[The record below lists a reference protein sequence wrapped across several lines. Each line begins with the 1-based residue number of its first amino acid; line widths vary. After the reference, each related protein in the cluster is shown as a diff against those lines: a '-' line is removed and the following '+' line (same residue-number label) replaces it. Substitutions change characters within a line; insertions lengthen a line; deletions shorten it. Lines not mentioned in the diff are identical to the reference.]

1 MNPMPLSRLIVHHDV
16 KAGYLSIKD
25 EIDAAVSRVMD
36 SGRYILGEEVRAFEE
51 EFSAYIGVR
60 FGVGVGSGTDA
71 LHLALR
77 ACGITSNDEVI
88 TVSHT
93 AVATVAAIELCGA
106 RPVLIDIDPITFLID
121 PDRIEKAITSRTR
134 AIIPVH
140 LYGQVADMEA
150 IRSIADR
157 HGLRVIEDCA
167 QSHGAQLK
175 GRRSGSWGDLSTFS
189 FYPTK
194 NLGAFGDGG
203 MVMTDDPELA
213 EKVRLMRQY
222 GWRQRYVSEIPGLN
236 SRLDELQAA
245 VLRVKLK
252 YLDRWNEAR
261 RKKAHQYT
269 TLLKGL
275 NIRCPEES
283 DPQRHVY
290 HLYVIRTRDRDG
302 LRAFLKEAGIETLI
316 HYPVPVHLQKA
327 YQYLG
332 YLKGDLPATETCSE
346 EILSL
351 PFYPEIA
358 ESIVEEV
365 ATQIAHFYQEPFS
378 TARSRTNTT

>member
-1 MNPMPLSRLIVHHDV
+1 MPASRLIVHNDV
-16 KAGYLSIKD
+16 KAGYLLIKD
-25 EIDAAVSRVMD
+25 QINAAVTRVME
-36 SGRYILGEEVRAFEE
+36 SGRYILGQEVHSFEE

-60 FGVGVGSGTDA
+60 FGVGVGSGTEA

-93 AVATVAAIELCGA
+93 AVATVAAIGLCGA
-106 RPVLIDIDPITFLID
+106 KPVLIDIDPSTFLID
-121 PDRIEKAITSRTR
+121 PERIERAITPRTR

-140 LYGQVADMEA
+140 LYGHVADMKA
-150 IRSIADR
+150 IRFIAGR

-167 QSHGAQLK
+167 QSHGALFE
-175 GRRSGSWGDLSTFS
+175 GRQSGSWGDLSVFS

-194 NLGAFGDGG
+194 NLGALGDGG

-213 EKVRLMRQY
+213 EKVRLIRQY

-245 VLRVKLK
+245 ILRVKLK
-252 YLDRWNEAR
+252 YLDPWNEAR
-261 RKKAHQYT
+261 RKKANRYAA
-269 TLLKGL
+269 LLKDL
-275 NIRCPEES
+275 AIRCPLEK

-290 HLYVIRTRDRDG
+290 HLYVIRARKRDA
-302 LRAFLKEAGIETLI
+302 LQIFLKEKGIETLI

-332 YLKGDLPATETCSE
+332 YLRGDLPSTEACSE
-346 EILSL
+346 DILSL
-351 PFYPEIA
+351 PLYPEIA
-358 ESIVEEV
+358 ESDIEEV
-365 ATQIAHFYQEPFS
+365 AAQIAQFYQGQ
-378 TARSRTNTT
+378 